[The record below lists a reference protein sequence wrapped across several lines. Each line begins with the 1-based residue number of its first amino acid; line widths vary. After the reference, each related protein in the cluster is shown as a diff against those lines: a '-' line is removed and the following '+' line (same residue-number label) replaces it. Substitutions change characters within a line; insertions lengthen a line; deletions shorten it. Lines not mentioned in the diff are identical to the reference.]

1 MDPNI
6 VIIVVSLR
14 LSRFTVLSP
23 VVRIL
28 LYFFKHAYLM
38 RYSVIMTG
46 YVAISKKKKKNV
58 TMIMMPD
65 NTV

>member
-6 VIIVVSLR
+6 AIIVVSLR

-38 RYSVIMTG
+38 RYSIIMTG
-46 YVAISKKKKKNV
+46 SVAISKKKKNV